1 MEPIR
6 SPEEL
11 DHLFRL
17 LKSQTEPP
25 PGGGE
30 RFRFLS
36 WNILADAFVSQQ
48 YFPYV
53 QSNHLLYSY
62 RIENVVR
69 RSIKAEEGNPREG
82 L

>member
-6 SPEEL
+6 SREEME
-11 DHLFRL
+11 HLFRL
-17 LKSQTEPP
+17 LQSQTEPP

-30 RFRFLS
+30 RIKIMS

-53 QSNHLLYSY
+53 NSNHLLYSY
-62 RIENVVR
+62 RIENIVM
-69 RSIKAEEGNPREG
+69 
-82 L
+82 